1 MPEPDGGAAVPS
13 ADLTDEQ
20 IVERVLRGDD
30 ALFEIIMRRYNQRLY
45 RAARGILRD
54 PGLAEDAIQQ
64 GYVNAYFHLNQFAG
78 RSRFSTWLTRI
89 VVHEALAR
97 ARREATQTAAIS
109 SVPDTLVDRHRSPLP
124 DPERQALT
132 GELSALIEAAVDAL
146 PQGYRAV
153 VILREIEGLTTAE
166 TAACL
171 SVGTDVVKTR
181 LSRAR
186 SLLRASLNA
195 PIGASAAAA
204 FHFHASRC
212 DRVVVAVFWALTDR
226 RTTY

>member
-1 MPEPDGGAAVPS
+1 MPEPEGGAAVRA
-13 ADLTDEQ
+13 ADLTDEE

-30 ALFEIIMRRYNQRLY
+30 ALFEVIMRRYNQRLY

-97 ARREATQTAAIS
+97 ARREATLPSAIS
-109 SVPDTLVDRHRSPLP
+109 SVPDTLVDRQRSPLP

-153 VILREIEGLTTAE
+153 VILREMEGLTTAE
-166 TAACL
+166 TADIL
-171 SVGTDVVKTR
+171 SLGTDVVKTR

-186 SLLRASLNA
+186 RVLRASLNA

-204 FHFHASRC
+204 FRFHASRC
-212 DRVVVAVFWALTDR
+212 DRVVVAVLRAIADR
-226 RTTY
+226 QASH

>member
-1 MPEPDGGAAVPS
+1 M
-13 ADLTDEQ
+13 
-20 IVERVLRGDD
+20 
-30 ALFEIIMRRYNQRLY
+30 
-45 RAARGILRD
+45 
-54 PGLAEDAIQQ
+54 
-64 GYVNAYFHLNQFAG
+64 
-78 RSRFSTWLTRI
+78 
-89 VVHEALAR
+89 HEALAR

-109 SVPDTLVDRHRSPLP
+109 SVPDTLVDRQRSPLP

-186 SLLRASLNA
+186 RLLRASLNA

-212 DRVVVAVFWALTDR
+212 DRVVVAVSAGDHGSRPHVERHILTIKMSGRYAATVLPKGACVDEPTTDVIQGTLDLLILKTLSLEPMHGFGIAR
-226 RTTY
+226 RVEQIRAACSR